1 MFFGIHCF
9 NQSFFCTFYIYFWFV
24 YFEGLILLLA
34 SSIDYRLSTVKHNY
48 INIDIC
54 IYFVFVIYDFVVEGI
69 YMFVCFVCLIV
80 FSATVN
86 NISAIRAWWCFLLV
100 EETGGPGENH
110 RYVASHWKTL
120 SPRPD
125 RYSNS
130 QHQWW

>member
-34 SSIDYRLSTVKHNY
+34 SSIDNRGPLHSLHVSTVKHNY

-110 RYVASHWKTL
+110 RYVASH
-120 SPRPD
+120 
-125 RYSNS
+125 
-130 QHQWW
+130 